1 MLAVLKQ
8 VNVTAQ
14 LMPFT
19 STPSY
24 HAREGGGFNPVYA
37 PPTPLRPPPPASYE
51 QQGAFYGSAQMP
63 ANYSRYAASPG
74 AVAPPPTYYGMGGT
88 PGGAPLQPMSGDGFG
103 HA

>member
-19 STPSY
+19 STPAY
-24 HAREGGGFNPVYA
+24 QAREGGGSNAAYA
-37 PPTPLRPPPPASYE
+37 PPTPLRPPPPASYD
-51 QQGAFYGSAQMP
+51 QHGAGYGSTQMP
-63 ANYSRYAASPG
+63 ANYSRYAPSPG
-74 AVAPPPTYYGMGGT
+74 AVAPPPTYYGMVGT
-88 PGGAPLQPMSGDGFG
+88 PRGAPMSGDGFG